1 MEEVL
6 SWALLPGIISNTEL
20 ETTSV
25 VASCEEGVSDSCGV
39 SDTCGAAEF
48 CPMTEAC
55 TASEEDTSVG
65 VSWYTASFDC
75 VVSAGV
81 SSAVTSPVSMT
92 ASSAVAIVAW
102 VSTVISVAA
111 SAACTSM
118 PWVMAVPPTARP
130 AAAAPFKIFAATDPL
145 EWLSGLFCSSVRIVI
160 FPFRSSF
167 RK

>member
-1 MEEVL
+1 M
-6 SWALLPGIISNTEL
+6 TF
-20 ETTSV
+20 
-25 VASCEEGVSDSCGV
+25 VAVSCEDKVSDSSGA
-39 SDTCGAAEF
+39 SDSCKAAEP
-48 CPMTEAC
+48 CADSKAC
-55 TASEEDTSVG
+55 TASEEVDSVG

-92 ASSAVAIVAW
+92 ASSAVAIAAW